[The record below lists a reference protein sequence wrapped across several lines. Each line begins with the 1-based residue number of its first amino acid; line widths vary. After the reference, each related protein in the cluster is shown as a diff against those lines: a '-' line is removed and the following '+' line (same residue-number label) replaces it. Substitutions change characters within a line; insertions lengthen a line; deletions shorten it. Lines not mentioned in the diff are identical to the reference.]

1 MLVGAGAVAVP
12 AVIGEIDQPVRF
24 VFCIYYLG
32 GKNNLVADK
41 GTEFGIVVNTDVFE
55 AASGFEIGNGIGY
68 RPYPQRQPAAK
79 GDIFAER
86 YQMAFVVTSSDDAVF
101 IHDKQ

>member
-1 MLVGAGAVAVP
+1 MLVGTGAVAVP

-41 GTEFGIVVNTDVFE
+41 GTE
-55 AASGFEIGNGIGY
+55 
-68 RPYPQRQPAAK
+68 
-79 GDIFAER
+79 
-86 YQMAFVVTSSDDAVF
+86 
-101 IHDKQ
+101 